1 MTFQHIITHLGKP
14 HSWYIVL
21 TGPHAELSIKKK
33 LERQGFITYVPVTSV
48 RRCWAGCIK
57 EIHTPVIPRCVFV
70 YISNE
75 ERNTL
80 QKSYRLLPPE
90 VILQELPDRCNQNK

>member
-48 RRCWAGCIK
+48 GRVHK
-57 EIHTPVIPRCVFV
+57 
-70 YISNE
+70 
-75 ERNTL
+75 RNTHPGNNEMCI
-80 QKSYRLLPPE
+80 Y
-90 VILQELPDRCNQNK
+90 ICDR

>member
-48 RRCWAGCIK
+48 RR
-57 EIHTPVIPRCVFV
+57 
-70 YISNE
+70 
-75 ERNTL
+75 
-80 QKSYRLLPPE
+80 
-90 VILQELPDRCNQNK
+90 

>member
-21 TGPHAELSIKKK
+21 TGPHAE
-33 LERQGFITYVPVTSV
+33 PVTSV

-57 EIHTPVIPRCVFV
+57 EIHTPVITRCVFI
-70 YISNE
+70 YATDENIQGIQNE
-75 ERNTL
+75 YTVL
-80 QKSYRLLPPE
+80 SPQTVTALY
-90 VILQELPDRCNQNK
+90 QNQ

>member
-57 EIHTPVIPRCVFV
+57 EIHTPVIARRVFI
-70 YISNE
+70 YATDENIQGIQNE
-75 ERNTL
+75 YTVL
-80 QKSYRLLPPE
+80 SPQTVTALY
-90 VILQELPDRCNQNK
+90 QNQ

>member
-48 RRCWAGCIK
+48 RRCWAVCIK
-57 EIHTPVIPRCVFV
+57 EIHTPVIARCVFI
-70 YISNE
+70 YATDENIQGIQNE
-75 ERNTL
+75 YTVL
-80 QKSYRLLPPE
+80 SPQTVTALY
-90 VILQELPDRCNQNK
+90 QNQ

>member
-33 LERQGFITYVPVTSV
+33 LERQGLITYVPVTSV
-48 RRCWAGCIK
+48 RRCWAGYIK
-57 EIHTPVIPRCVFV
+57 EIHTPVITRCVFI
-70 YISNE
+70 YATDENIQGIQNE
-75 ERNTL
+75 YTVL
-80 QKSYRLLPPE
+80 SPQTVTALY
-90 VILQELPDRCNQNK
+90 QNQ

>member
-57 EIHTPVIPRCVFV
+57 EIQNDYTVLSPKTVTAL
-70 YISNE
+70 Y
-75 ERNTL
+75 
-80 QKSYRLLPPE
+80 K
-90 VILQELPDRCNQNK
+90 NQ

>member
-48 RRCWAGCIK
+48 RRCWAGYIK
-57 EIHTPVIPRCVFV
+57 EIHTVLSPQTVTAL
-70 YISNE
+70 Y
-75 ERNTL
+75 
-80 QKSYRLLPPE
+80 Q
-90 VILQELPDRCNQNK
+90 NQ